1 MPSQLLATYP
11 RATGRYDEMFE
22 FSGRVRPHWQAL
34 FDALVASRPEQMARR
49 QAYVQN
55 QIFENGITYNV
66 YADSKGAER
75 PWDLDLLPYIIPG
88 AEWQKI
94 EAAVV
99 QRATLLNRILADVY
113 GNQYLLRE
121 GLLPPALVHGHA
133 GFLRP
138 AHGIP
143 SPDGIHLHLYAA
155 DLARSP
161 DGQWW
166 VIADRTQA
174 PSGAGYALENR
185 LILSRVFPELFRD
198 LRVQHLASFFHTLQ
212 ESLSHWAPRDD
223 GTDSPRIVL
232 LTPGP
237 YNETYFEHAYLAR
250 YLGFPLVEGH
260 DLTVRDGCV
269 WLKSLEGLQ
278 RVHVI
283 LRRLDDDFC
292 DPLELRA
299 DSALGIPGLA
309 QAARDGK
316 VLIANALGSSL
327 LESGALYGY
336 LPGLCRRILGEPLLM
351 PSVATWWCGEPAALE
366 DALEKLD
373 HLVIKGAFPQLRMD
387 SVFGSDL
394 SEKAKKKLIAAMR
407 ERPYQY
413 VAQET
418 VHLSQAPRWDRG
430 HPRRLDSRAMGLR
443 VHVVASPNG
452 YVVMPGGLTRVAGV
466 ADARIIAL
474 QRGGASKDTWV
485 MSDAPVSDFSLLAS
499 RFEARNLVRSGANL
513 SSRVVENL
521 FWFGRYAE
529 RCDNVARLLRTALAR
544 SLAEGNA
551 GEGQGSD
558 RGAILALCREC
569 ELLPADDADFKL
581 EPSGK
586 GSPVTEDVALL
597 ASLTDPDIPGGF
609 AANLRQLVRIGF
621 NLRERL
627 SLDNWRTLNRLA
639 QDLEAQ
645 RGSQAKEPDLG
656 EALAFLDQAVT
667 ALMTLAG
674 FALDG
679 MTRDMG
685 WRFLSIGRRLE
696 RLQFMTTLLLRSLD
710 SEHRGGLDWLLEL
723 ADSIITYRSRYM
735 MRPEP
740 LPVMDLLLLDEA
752 NPRAVLFQ
760 VRGLVDY
767 GKRLTEQ
774 FGPCGSESLARYA
787 DRLREMDL
795 AQELSASEGREL
807 RDVLVGVRD
816 AAALFSDHLG
826 QRFFSHVAE
835 QNIGAD

>member
-1 MPSQLLATYP
+1 MRELLASYP
-11 RATGRYDEMFE
+11 KATGRYDEMFE
-22 FSGRVRPHWQAL
+22 VPGQVRPHWQAL
-34 FDALVASRPEQMARR
+34 FDALAASKPEQIKRR
-49 QAYVQN
+49 QRYVQN

-66 YADSKGAER
+66 YADPQGAER
-75 PWDLDLLPYIIPG
+75 PWDLDLLPYIISG
-88 AEWQKI
+88 QEWQQI
-94 EAAVV
+94 EAAVI
-99 QRATLLNRILADVY
+99 QRATLLNRILADIY
-113 GNQYLLRE
+113 GNQYLLQE
-121 GLLPPALVHGHA
+121 GLLPSALVHGHA

-138 AHGIP
+138 AHGIAC
-143 SPDGIHLHLYAA
+143 PDGIHLHLYAV
-155 DLARSP
+155 DMARSP
-161 DGQWW
+161 DGRWW

-185 LILSRVFPELFRD
+185 LIISRVFPDLFRD

-232 LTPGP
+232 LTSGP
-237 YNETYFEHAYLAR
+237 FNETYFEHAYLAR

-283 LRRLDDDFC
+283 LRRMDDDFC

-327 LESGALYGY
+327 LESSALYGY
-336 LPGLCRRILGEPLLM
+336 LPGLCRRILGEHLLM

-366 DALEKLD
+366 DALESLD
-373 HLVIKGAFPQLRMD
+373 RLVIKGAFPQLRFD
-387 SVFGSDL
+387 TVFGADL
-394 SEKAKKKLIAAMR
+394 TEAAKKKLVAAMR
-407 ERPYQY
+407 ERPYLY

-418 VHLSQAPRWDRG
+418 VRLSQSPRWDRN

-452 YVVMPGGLTRVAGV
+452 YVVMPGGLTRVAGER
-466 ADARIIAL
+466 DARIIAL

-485 MSDAPVSDFSLLAS
+485 MSEAPVSDFSLLPA
-499 RFEARNLVRSGANL
+499 RFDAKNLVRSGANL

-529 RCDNVARLLRTALAR
+529 RCDNVARLLRTALSR
-544 SLAEGNA
+544 SLDEGNA
-551 GEGQGSD
+551 AEGQGQD
-558 RGAILALCREC
+558 RNAILGLCRES
-569 ELLPADDADFKL
+569 ELLPKKEDLFRL

-586 GSPVTEDVALL
+586 RVALSEESAL
-597 ASLTDPDIPGGF
+597 VASLTDPAVPGGF
-609 AANLRQLVRIGF
+609 AANLRQLTRIGF
-621 NLRERL
+621 HLRERL
-627 SLDNWRTLNRLA
+627 SLDNWRTLNRLS
-639 QDLEAQ
+639 QELETQ
-645 RGSQAKEPDLG
+645 RLRQEQEPSLSDALG
-656 EALAFLDQAVT
+656 FLDQAVT

-685 WRFLSIGRRLE
+685 WRFMSIGRRLE
-696 RLQFMTTLLLRSLD
+696 RLQFMTTLVLQALGRD
-710 SEHRGGLDWLLEL
+710 RRAGLDWLLEL
-723 ADSIITYRSRYM
+723 GDSIITYRSRYM
-735 MRPEP
+735 MRPEI
-740 LPVMDLLLLDEA
+740 LPVLDLLLLDED
-752 NPRAVLFQ
+752 NPRSVLFQ
-760 VRGLVDY
+760 VQGLVDY
-767 GKRLTEQ
+767 SARLSQQ
-774 FGPCGSESLARYA
+774 FGACGGEDLSRFARDLRELNLARELA
-787 DRLREMDL
+787 NPESTKLKTLLLGLR
-795 AQELSASEGREL
+795 G
-807 RDVLVGVRD
+807 
-816 AAALFSDHLG
+816 AAGTFSDQVS

-835 QNIGAD
+835 QNIGGE